1 MNRLRIADCG
11 FRIGDAEWLRH
22 ARNDMAGDS
31 RRVRTPRDNPQ
42 SAIRNPQSHSGF
54 TLVEAVISTVVVA
67 VMFAAALQTVGA
79 AKITQRKASLV
90 SQGQMLAE
98 SLLAEILQQNYQ
110 EPGATY
116 VFGREAG
123 ESDTIRTAYDDVDDY
138 QGWTESPPVAK
149 DGTALPNSANWRRTV
164 AVEWVNPTDPQ
175 QVQGSESGAKRI
187 TVVASFRNVPQA
199 TVVAIKADN

>member
-1 MNRLRIADCG
+1 MSPPAATG
-11 FRIGDAEWLRH
+11 G
-22 ARNDMAGDS
+22 
-31 RRVRTPRDNPQ
+31 
-42 SAIRNPQSHSGF
+42 RNPKSKLAF

-67 VMFAAALQTVGA
+67 VMFAVALQTVGA
-79 AKITQRKASLV
+79 SRITQQKASLV
-90 SQGQMLAE
+90 SQGQTLAE

-110 EPGATY
+110 EPGSTY

-164 AVEWVNPTDPQ
+164 TVEWVHPLDPQ

-187 TVVASFRNVPQA
+187 TVVAAFRNVPQA
-199 TVVAIKADN
+199 TVVAVKAAN

>member
-1 MNRLRIADCG
+1 M
-11 FRIGDAEWLRH
+11 
-22 ARNDMAGDS
+22 
-31 RRVRTPRDNPQ
+31 
-42 SAIRNPQSHSGF
+42 
-54 TLVEAVISTVVVA
+54 VVVA
-67 VMFAAALQTVGA
+67 VMFAVALQTVGA
-79 AKITQRKASLV
+79 SRITQQRASLI

-98 SLLAEILQQNYQ
+98 SLLSEILQQNYQ
-110 EPGATY
+110 EAGSTY

-164 AVEWVNPTDPQ
+164 TVEWVNPLDPQ

-187 TVVASFRNVPQA
+187 TVVAAFRNVPQA
-199 TVVAIKADN
+199 TVVAIKAAN